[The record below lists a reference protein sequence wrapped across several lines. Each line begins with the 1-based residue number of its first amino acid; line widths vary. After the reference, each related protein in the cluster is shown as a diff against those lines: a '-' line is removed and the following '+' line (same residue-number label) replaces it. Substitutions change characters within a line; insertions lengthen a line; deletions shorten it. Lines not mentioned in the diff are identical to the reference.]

1 MAIVNIDK
9 MVEIIR
15 PAVGIGVDVPPIIL
29 GKSCTE
35 VIVVR
40 FLRTSSCGNPKRGC
54 LRITY
59 MALAVIHPVHGDIG
73 KEARQPP
80 QNFRYAR

>member
-29 GKSCTE
+29 GNSSTE
-35 VIVVR
+35 VMIVR
-40 FLRTSSCGNPKRGC
+40 FLRTSSYENPKED
-54 LRITY
+54 
-59 MALAVIHPVHGDIG
+59 A
-73 KEARQPP
+73 
-80 QNFRYAR
+80 

>member
-29 GKSCTE
+29 RKSCTE

-40 FLRTSSCGNPKRGC
+40 FLRASPCGNPKED
-54 LRITY
+54 T
-59 MALAVIHPVHGDIG
+59 
-73 KEARQPP
+73 
-80 QNFRYAR
+80 